1 MTGHCGLA
9 DEVKRVRSS
18 RELPTMFLKSHT
30 QDHMACAIGALVFAG
45 LSFGAALFPLI
56 AA

>member
-1 MTGHCGLA
+1 
-9 DEVKRVRSS
+9 
-18 RELPTMFLKSHT
+18 MFSNIKS
-30 QDHMACAIGALVFAG
+30 QDQLACAFGALMFAG

>member
-1 MTGHCGLA
+1 MFSN
-9 DEVKRVRSS
+9 VKS
-18 RELPTMFLKSHT
+18 
-30 QDHMACAIGALVFAG
+30 QDQLTCAFGALMFAG

>member
-1 MTGHCGLA
+1 MY
-9 DEVKRVRSS
+9 S
-18 RELPTMFLKSHT
+18 KSYS
-30 QDHMACAIGALVFAG
+30 QDQLACAFGALVFAG

>member
-1 MTGHCGLA
+1 MF
-9 DEVKRVRSS
+9 RSQAQAH
-18 RELPTMFLKSHT
+18 L
-30 QDHMACAIGALVFAG
+30 ACAVGALVFAG

>member
-1 MTGHCGLA
+1 
-9 DEVKRVRSS
+9 
-18 RELPTMFLKSHT
+18 MFSQSLS
-30 QDHMACAIGALVFAG
+30 QDRLACAFGALMFAG

>member
-1 MTGHCGLA
+1 MY
-9 DEVKRVRSS
+9 SNI
-18 RELPTMFLKSHT
+18 KS
-30 QDHMACAIGALVFAG
+30 QDQLACAFGALMFAG

>member
-1 MTGHCGLA
+1 MHSH
-9 DEVKRVRSS
+9 SS
-18 RELPTMFLKSHT
+18 SQSQL
-30 QDHMACAIGALVFAG
+30 ACAVGALACAG

>member
-1 MTGHCGLA
+1 
-9 DEVKRVRSS
+9 
-18 RELPTMFLKSHT
+18 MFKSHS
-30 QDHMACAIGALVFAG
+30 QGQVACAFGAMVFAG

>member
-1 MTGHCGLA
+1 M
-9 DEVKRVRSS
+9 
-18 RELPTMFLKSHT
+18 LKS
-30 QDHMACAIGALVFAG
+30 QSQGQVACAFGAMLFAG

>member
-1 MTGHCGLA
+1 ML
-9 DEVKRVRSS
+9 SS
-18 RELPTMFLKSHT
+18 KNHSQL
-30 QDHMACAIGALVFAG
+30 ACAFGALAFAG

>member
-1 MTGHCGLA
+1 MLFNSK
-9 DEVKRVRSS
+9 E
-18 RELPTMFLKSHT
+18 
-30 QDHMACAIGALVFAG
+30 QDQLACAFGALVFAG

>member
-1 MTGHCGLA
+1 M
-9 DEVKRVRSS
+9 
-18 RELPTMFLKSHT
+18 LKS
-30 QDHMACAIGALVFAG
+30 QNQAQLASALGALLFAG

>member
-1 MTGHCGLA
+1 MFSN
-9 DEVKRVRSS
+9 VKS
-18 RELPTMFLKSHT
+18 
-30 QDHMACAIGALVFAG
+30 QDQLACAFGALMFAG